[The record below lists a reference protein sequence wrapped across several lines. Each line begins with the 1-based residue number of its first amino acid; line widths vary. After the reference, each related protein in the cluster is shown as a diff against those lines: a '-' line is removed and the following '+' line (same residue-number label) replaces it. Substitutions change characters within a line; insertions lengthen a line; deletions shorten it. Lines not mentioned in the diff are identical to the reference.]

1 MLGLVIYL
9 PVDNIILIKFL
20 QMWEEIYFCL
30 VHLPVPL
37 VVYCLQ
43 PAACERLLLAFRL
56 LVFLNTID
64 GSLAHHIIHFLSLS
78 ESLLA
83 DLPLNLS
90 LDSATLPQADF
101 LLAQKIE
108 TMPDACPLP

>member
-1 MLGLVIYL
+1 MPGLVIDL
-9 PVDNIILIKFL
+9 PVDNIALVEFF
-20 QMWEEIYFCL
+20 QMGEEVYFCF
-30 VHLPVPL
+30 VHFPVPF

-43 PAACERLLLAFRL
+43 SAACKGLF
-56 LVFLNTID
+56 LVFGFFVFLDIID
-64 GSLAHHIIHFLSLS
+64 GSLAHHIIHFLSLP

-108 TMPDACPLP
+108 TMSDACPLP